1 MVKTKNANFSLIS
14 KEKKFVRGD
23 PYAIFLSLVCSIL
36 FEFEIVVQMPYSN
49 QEKARFYDWW
59 VESGRIYATFK
70 RRVRQELGRH
80 ARVPANNVIKDWA
93 SNFRENGTV
102 QRRPKTKTKFVFTRL
117 SLI

>member
-1 MVKTKNANFSLIS
+1 MVRTKNTNFSLIS

-59 VESGRIYATFK
+59 VESGRDYAEFK
-70 RRVRQELGRH
+70 RRARRERGRN
-80 ARVPANNVIKDWA
+80 ASVPDIKTIKDWA
-93 SNFRENGTV
+93 
-102 QRRPKTKTKFVFTRL
+102 
-117 SLI
+117 